1 MASILWQRRNFSS
14 SKPTIHIAP
23 KDKKTF
29 EPPKASSVEEKL
41 SIVKAYRQAKGL
53 CYKCDVKW
61 NPSHKCVAFVSL
73 YVLKE
78 LWQLIPDTDS
88 VLFSI
93 QLPSEDFDEDLCAIP
108 LQVINGTSLLKQFD

>member
-73 YVLKE
+73 YVLR
-78 LWQLIPDTDS
+78 IVAVNS
-88 VLFSI
+88 GHGFCFFSY
-93 QLPSEDFDEDLCAIP
+93 SATF
-108 LQVINGTSLLKQFD
+108 

>member
-1 MASILWQRRNFSS
+1 MASIMWQRRNFSS

-78 LWQLIPDTDS
+78 LWQLILDTDS
-88 VLFSI
+88 VFFYSAT
-93 QLPSEDFDEDLCAIP
+93 F
-108 LQVINGTSLLKQFD
+108 